1 MRSKIKTDL
10 GGWSGADLQELG
22 LNLNKYSRGLISAL
36 KAEINE

>member
-1 MRSKIKTDL
+1 MRRKIKTDL